1 MIFVAQSELIDGGS
15 SINSDG
21 FKFRPTVSI
30 LFQLTIIYRKDS
42 IKRPGAYLIFIIFLH
57 PL

>member
-1 MIFVAQSELIDGGS
+1 MFIRLKIVVLRRETQSNE
-15 SINSDG
+15 NAVV
-21 FKFRPTVSI
+21 FYVT
-30 LFQLTIIYRKDS
+30 QEYIYIYIYTHREDS